1 MISKEDYEFYEKIKY
16 DEGFQF
22 LSEYIKERVR
32 KLVLEYENYI
42 LTGEQNETA
51 R

>member
-1 MISKEDYEFYEKIKY
+1 MITKEIYTLLDNIKY
-16 DEGFQF
+16 DEAFQF
-22 LSEYIKERVR
+22 LKDSIKNEVR
-32 KLVLEYENYI
+32 NLILEYENYI